1 MKLGL
6 SLYPEQESKEQ
17 IEAYLKMG
25 AKYGFDYLFT
35 SIFSVDGTKEE
46 IIQYFQELTKI
57 AQDLGYVVDG
67 DVNTMFFEQN
77 GANYDDLSVFKE
89 MGIDI
94 LRMDVEMIPNK
105 NVK

>member
-1 MKLGL
+1 
-6 SLYPEQESKEQ
+6 
-17 IEAYLKMG
+17 MG

-57 AQDLGYVVDG
+57 AHDLGYVVDG
-67 DVNTMFFEQN
+67 DVNMMFFEKI
-77 GANYDDLSVFKE
+77 GANYNDLSVFKE